1 MNNDCTMK
9 RKIMI
14 NSKKLLLNHNQESG
28 PCFITHKS
36 NETIFLYT
44 SECYLLVQEKSFGI
58 IGKQRLTN
66 QIRQEIKSMAEIF
79 YV

>member
-14 NSKKLLLNHNQESG
+14 NSKLLLNHNQESG

-58 IGKQRLTN
+58 IGKHRPTN
-66 QIRQEIKSMAEIF
+66 QIGQEIKSMVEISD
-79 YV
+79 V

>member
-1 MNNDCTMK
+1 MHYEKKDYDQL
-9 RKIMI
+9 
-14 NSKKLLLNHNQESG
+14 KKLLLNHNQESG
-28 PCFITHKS
+28 PCFITHTS

-58 IGKQRLTN
+58 IGKQRSTN

-79 YV
+79 YVWAQ

>member
-1 MNNDCTMK
+1 MNNNCTMK

-14 NSKKLLLNHNQESG
+14 NSKLLLNHNQESG

-58 IGKQRLTN
+58 IGKHRPTN
-66 QIRQEIKSMAEIF
+66 QIGQEIKSMVEISD
-79 YV
+79 V

>member
-1 MNNDCTMK
+1 MK

-14 NSKKLLLNHNQESG
+14 NSKLLLNHNQESG

-58 IGKQRLTN
+58 IGKHRPTN
-66 QIRQEIKSMAEIF
+66 QIGQEIKSMVEISD
-79 YV
+79 V